1 MAKYKMVIFD
11 FDGTLSNTFPFVL
24 EVMNKLADAHGFKRV
39 DYNDVDMLRGWHPT
53 EIIKHLGVPIWKIPQ
68 VGMHFISL
76 MAENIHRI
84 RLFDGVGDMLK
95 RIKQEGI
102 TLAILTSN
110 SYDNVVGVLGPEIT
124 ALISYFECGAALF
137 GKRPKLKRL
146 CHKSGIKPQDTLYI
160 GDEVRDLE
168 AARAVKMAFGAVN
181 WGYTRPDTLWAHN
194 PDFVF
199 TTIAEVVEL
208 LI

>member
-1 MAKYKMVIFD
+1 
-11 FDGTLSNTFPFVL
+11 
-24 EVMNKLADAHGFKRV
+24 
-39 DYNDVDMLRGWHPT
+39 
-53 EIIKHLGVPIWKIPQ
+53 
-68 VGMHFISL
+68 
-76 MAENIHRI
+76 I